1 MDGSRKSFDEA
12 TLIKDNDEFEKSSK
26 NIRGSDAYPLLEIQS
41 GPKQGAWFTL
51 THQKEVS
58 LGRANVNSIVL
69 EDNSVSRSHSVIHE
83 IDGKYF
89 IKDVGSR
96 NGTYVNDKK
105 IQEDF
110 QLRHGDRVKVG
121 IYVLRFL
128 LEPQEDISF
137 EEEKVTDR
145 PLDERTL
152 MDSETLQKVELS
164 EKQDLENKKENTED
178 FTRRE
183 PIALVNPTPQVESQ
197 SAGGATQRS
206 KGKNN
211 IAVFL
216 IALLL
221 LGGVSYT
228 VYRLYVRKKINN
240 VATPTAPKVLV
251 PPSDEVPA
259 APPVA
264 VSPDTQPAVPVA
276 ETQPQA
282 PSAEPP
288 TTAGTPIFLDVNSTP
303 LRAKIF
309 YQNKELGL
317 TPFKINV
324 NTPIGTPQELVAVY
338 RFEELGQEFS
348 EKKTFTA
355 NAKDELVSVNFEGNV
370 GSLLIKNLP
379 KNVQVYLEGTFVTS
393 QSKGQAVKLND
404 IVYNRPI
411 YLPYGQYVVEM
422 KKPESI
428 EGSQN
433 TVDVVKYHR
442 EFTVSSGTKVY
453 ELNLGDQDLQSFPAK
468 IKTTPSAAE
477 VLVDGKKYGDTP
489 FEGAL
494 PLGKHQLVL
503 KKDGYYPHEQSLDL
517 TMNAPFVTE
526 VNLKTSEAGEF
537 INKAREYIRQ
547 AQYSQAIEQ
556 LAEALKHNP
565 SPLELGDIQLL
576 LGNSYVKTGAF
587 DVAIGY
593 FEKVKAIESLKGAA
607 DIGLAEANVGAG
619 RKDVAITYLIN
630 VMLNEKN
637 EKTKSDAEGL
647 FHKISP
653 MKSVLLITTDP
664 PGAQVSINGEVV
676 SQTTPIVLSDL
687 SLGSYRLAVEK
698 PGFKRYESRFQ
709 LNIST
714 FKPIVVKLEALQ

>member
-12 TLIKDNDEFEKSSK
+12 TLIKDNDEFEKSNKS
-26 NIRGSDAYPLLEIQS
+26 IRGTDAYPLLEIQS

-83 IDGKYF
+83 VDGKFF

-128 LEPQEDISF
+128 LEPQEEVF
-137 EEEKVTDR
+137 EEEKPAAPPV
-145 PLDERTL
+145 DERTL
-152 MDSETLQKVELS
+152 MDSESLQKLDAS
-164 EKQDLENKKENTED
+164 EKQEVEAKKEGTED

-183 PIALVNPTPQVESQ
+183 PIALVNPGPQVEGQ
-197 SAGGATQRS
+197 ALVAGAAPR
-206 KGKNN
+206 KGKGVV
-211 IAVFL
+211 VFL

-221 LGGVSYT
+221 VGGMSYT
-228 VYRLYVRKKINN
+228 IYRLYVRKKINV
-240 VATPTAPKVLV
+240 VATPTPPKVLLPAPENPTV
-251 PPSDEVPA
+251 PTVAIAPESQAVTAPA
-259 APPVA
+259 PE
-264 VSPDTQPAVPVA
+264 TQAQVQAPVA
-276 ETQPQA
+276 EN
-282 PSAEPP
+282 SAN
-288 TTAGTPIFLDVNSTP
+288 TSPIFLDVNATP
-303 LRAKIF
+303 LKAKIF

-317 TPFKINV
+317 TPFKISVNV
-324 NTPIGTPQELVAVY
+324 PTGTPQELVAVY

-348 EKKTFTA
+348 DKKSFTA
-355 NAKDELVSVNFEGNV
+355 NAKDELVNVNFEGNV
-370 GSLLIKNLP
+370 GTLLIKSLP
-379 KNVQVYLEGTFVTS
+379 KGVQVYLEASFATG
-393 QSKGQAVKLND
+393 QNKGQAVKLND

-442 EFTVSSGTKVY
+442 EFTVSADTKTY

-468 IKTTPSAAE
+468 IKTVPNGAE
-477 VLVDGKKYGDTP
+477 VIVDGKKYGDTP
-489 FEGAL
+489 YEGPL
-494 PLGKHQLVL
+494 PLGKHQLIL
-503 KKDGYYPHEQSLDL
+503 KKDGFYPHEQSLDL

-547 AQYSQAIEQ
+547 AQYSPAIEQ

-587 DVAIGY
+587 DVATGY
-593 FEKVKAIESLKGAA
+593 FEKAKTNESLKGQA
-607 DIGLAEANVGAG
+607 DLGLAEANLGAG
-619 RKDVAITYLIN
+619 RKEVAVTYLIN
-630 VMLNEKN
+630 VMLNEKS
-637 EKTKSDAEGL
+637 EKVKSDAETL
-647 FHKISP
+647 FHKVSP
-653 MKSVLLITTDP
+653 MKSVLLINTDP
-664 PGAQVSINGEVV
+664 PGAQVSLNGEVV

-687 SLGSYRLAVEK
+687 SLGTYRLSVEK
-698 PGFKRYESRFQ
+698 PGYKRYESRFQ

>member
-1 MDGSRKSFDEA
+1 MDGPRKSFDEA
-12 TLIKDNDEFEKSSK
+12 TLIKDNDEFEKSNKS
-26 NIRGSDAYPLLEIQS
+26 IRGSDAYPLLEIQS

-83 IDGKYF
+83 VDGKFF

-128 LEPQEDISF
+128 LEPQEEVF
-137 EEEKVTDR
+137 EEEKPVAA
-145 PLDERTL
+145 PIDERTL
-152 MDSETLQKVELS
+152 MDSESLQKLDAS
-164 EKQDLENKKENTED
+164 EKEEAHAKKEGTED

-183 PIALVNPTPQVESQ
+183 PIALVNPTPQVENQ
-197 SAGGATQRS
+197 ALVAGAAPR
-206 KGKNN
+206 KGKGV
-211 IAVFL
+211 AVFL

-221 LGGVSYT
+221 VGGMSYT
-228 VYRLYVRKKINN
+228 IYRLYVRKKINV
-240 VATPTAPKVLV
+240 VATPTPPKVLLPAPENPTV
-251 PPSDEVPA
+251 PTVA
-259 APPVA
+259 IAPESQA
-264 VSPDTQPAVPVA
+264 VTPPTPETQTQVQAPVA
-276 ETQPQA
+276 ENAANT
-282 PSAEPP
+282 S
-288 TTAGTPIFLDVNSTP
+288 PIFLDVNASP
-303 LRAKIF
+303 LKAKIF

-317 TPFKINV
+317 TPFKISVNV
-324 NTPIGTPQELVAVY
+324 PTGTPQELVAVY

-348 EKKTFTA
+348 DKKSFTA
-355 NAKDELVSVNFEGNV
+355 NAKDELVSVNFEGSV
-370 GSLLIKNLP
+370 GTLLIKSLP
-379 KNVQVYLEGTFVTS
+379 KNVQVYLEASFATG
-393 QSKGQAVKLND
+393 QNKGQAVKLND

-442 EFTVSSGTKVY
+442 EFAVSAETKTY
-453 ELNLGDQDLQSFPAK
+453 ELSLSDQDLQSFPAK
-468 IKTTPSAAE
+468 IKTIPSGAE
-477 VLVDGKKYGDTP
+477 VIVDGKKYGQTP
-489 FEGAL
+489 YEGPL
-494 PLGKHQLVL
+494 PLGKHQMIL
-503 KKDGYYPHEQSLDL
+503 KKDGFYPHEQSLDL

-565 SPLELGDIQLL
+565 SPLELGDVQLL

-587 DVAIGY
+587 DVATGY
-593 FEKVKAIESLKGAA
+593 FEKAKANESLKGQA
-607 DIGLAEANVGAG
+607 DLGLAEANLGAG
-619 RKDVAITYLIN
+619 RKEVAVTYLIN

-637 EKTKSDAEGL
+637 EKVKSDAETL
-647 FHKISP
+647 FHKVSP
-653 MKSVLLITTDP
+653 MKSVLLINTDP
-664 PGAQVSINGEVV
+664 PGAQVSLNGEVV

-687 SLGSYRLAVEK
+687 SLGTYRLSVEK
-698 PGFKRYESRFQ
+698 PGYKRYESRFQ